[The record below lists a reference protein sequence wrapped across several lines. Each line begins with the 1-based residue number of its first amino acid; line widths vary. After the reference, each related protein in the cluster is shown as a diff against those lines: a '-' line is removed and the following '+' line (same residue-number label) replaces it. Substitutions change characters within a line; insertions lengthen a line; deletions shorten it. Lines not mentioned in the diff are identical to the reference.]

1 MARETQKEK
10 IERLEKEVQDLKAF
24 NTLIQKEFN
33 DLERKYNELCSDEEE
48 KFKNLPLYQKLVEE
62 NKLLKSSRESLTRQ
76 LNHLQ
81 EKYNDLLSLYHAPK
95 PVQHN
100 ARGAGRKPGDA
111 KQQMKYQQFN
121 ALLNAGKNMHEI
133 MAEMEISQ
141 ATYFRYKS
149 ISKNNY

>member
-10 IERLEKEVQDLKAF
+10 IERLEKEIQDLKAF

-33 DLERKYNELCSDEEE
+33 NLERKYNELCSDEEE

-62 NKLLKSSRESLTRQ
+62 NKLLKSSRDSLKRQ

-81 EKYNDLLSLYHAPK
+81 EKYNDLLSMPK
-95 PVQHN
+95 TVQHN
-100 ARGAGRKPGDA
+100 ARGAGRKRGDA

-141 ATYFRYKS
+141 ATYFRYKR

>member
-1 MARETQKEK
+1 MGRETQKDR
-10 IERLEKEVQDLKAF
+10 IARLEKEIEDLK
-24 NTLIQKEFN
+24 TLNDRIMKEFFE
-33 DLERKYNELCSDEEE
+33 LERKYNELCSDGEE

-62 NKLLKSSRESLTRQ
+62 NELLKSSRESLKR
-76 LNHLQ
+76 
-81 EKYNDLLSLYHAPK
+81 
-95 PVQHN
+95 HN

>member
-1 MARETQKEK
+1 MGRETQKDR
-10 IERLEKEVQDLKAF
+10 IARLEKEIEDLK
-24 NTLIQKEFN
+24 TLNDRIMKEFFE
-33 DLERKYNELCSDEEE
+33 LERKYNELCSDGEE

-62 NKLLKSSRESLTRQ
+62 NELLKSSRESLKRQ

-81 EKYNDLLSLYHAPK
+81 EKYNDVLSMPK
-95 PVQHN
+95 TVQHN